1 MSFPPE
7 AGRPVLV
14 VGYVGVTLA
23 AVARF
28 QAAGSV
34 IYVEEPDVIRKR
46 AVRAHLDGVPFV
58 NDLIAWEY
66 LRPGA
71 ADEFFD
77 AHPGLDP
84 VAVIPAIEYATTF
97 AARLSERYGL
107 PGAGLRAAEIMRD
120 KLTLREVTRAAGIV
134 NPASAEV
141 TGPDDVTAFLAG
153 RTGPVVLKPA
163 NRQASV
169 GTEVIHDPGDV
180 AAVWERC
187 GRQDEGIFVPD
198 RPMDVR
204 MLVEEYVAGDEYS
217 VEMLVRDGVPLFTN
231 VTGKQL
237 CPGPRPVELAHV
249 VPADLPP
256 EVAALLG
263 SHTTGVVAATG
274 FGTGIVHCEWIL
286 TDGTPYLVECAG
298 RLPGDGIVDLIAA
311 AYRMDLLRSYYALMS
326 GADVTAGL
334 PRRAAGGAAVHFV
347 TAAPGLVEQ
356 VSGVEDARAVDGV
369 FLVQVTAGPGDR
381 VPALRSSWDRAGIV
395 MATGADGG
403 EALRRARTAA
413 DLVRVDTRP
422 ATDRGT
428 LLVIGSGLKVY
439 REYLVRPIRRRA
451 EEAGLDMVLVN
462 NLRPTWQSEYFDEI
476 VVADV
481 FDTRT
486 MRDAVDRIAARRR
499 IVALMC
505 WDEPLVLDAGLIA
518 AELGV
523 PGLSEA
529 GVQGCRDKQRT
540 RAELTA
546 AGLHQPAFGLTHT
559 VEEARATAARIGYP
573 VVLKPRAM
581 GASIG
586 VVLAADE
593 SELDDGFRVALSA
606 SEVDPGPYRA
616 CVIVEQYARG
626 PEISVDG
633 AVHKGEYLPM
643 FVARKQSG
651 EEPYFEETGH
661 LVDAADP
668 LLADRD
674 LMRVLA
680 LAHRALGV
688 EDGITH
694 TELRLTAQGP
704 LIIEVN
710 GRLGGDLIPFLGRT
724 ATGIEPG
731 EVLFDV
737 ATGQRPHL
745 TPTRRVVAGIRFGYP
760 EQDCVLRS
768 VTVPAAAPG
777 LVTAAPMAE
786 PGALLRLPPGGYLAR
801 HSFVVCEADDTA
813 TCLDRLAAAA
823 ALVQLTGDPVGP
835 PDGQTPFAM
844 PAGLL
849 DVDSEEL

>member
-1 MSFPPE
+1 MSLPPG

-14 VGYVGVTLA
+14 VGYVGVTVA

-28 QAAGSV
+28 QPAGSV
-34 IYVEEPDVIRKR
+34 IYLEEPDVIRKR
-46 AVRAHLDGVPFV
+46 EVRAHLDGVPFV
-58 NDLIAWEY
+58 RDLIAWEY

-71 ADEFFD
+71 ADEFFQ
-77 AHPGLDP
+77 AHPDLDP
-84 VAVIPAIEYATTF
+84 VAVIPAVEYATTF
-97 AARLSERYGL
+97 AARLSDRYGR
-107 PGAGLRAAEIMRD
+107 PGAGLGAARIMRD
-120 KLTLREVTRAAGIV
+120 KVALRQVTRAAGIP
-134 NPASAEV
+134 NPAGAEAA
-141 TGPDDVTAFLAG
+141 GPDEVTAFLAG

-198 RPMDVR
+198 RPMEVR

-217 VEMLVRDGVPLFTN
+217 VEMLVRDGIPLFTN
-231 VTGKQL
+231 VTGKRL
-237 CPGPRPVELAHV
+237 YPGPRPVEMAHV
-249 VPADLPP
+249 VPADIPADL
-256 EVAALLG
+256 AARLG
-263 SHTTGVVAATG
+263 SRTSDVVAATG
-274 FGTGIVHCEWIL
+274 FGTGIVHCEWIVA
-286 TDGTPYLVECAG
+286 DGTPYLVECAG
-298 RLPGDGIVDLIAA
+298 RLPGDGIVDIIDA
-311 AYRMDLLRSYYALMS
+311 AYPMDLLSCYYALMS
-326 GADVTAGL
+326 GTDPTAGL
-334 PRRAAGGAAVHFV
+334 PRRAAGGAAVHFL
-347 TAAPGLVEQ
+347 TAVPGLVEQ
-356 VSGVEDARAVDGV
+356 VSGVEQARAVDGV
-369 FLVQVTAGPGDR
+369 FLVQVTVRPGEPA
-381 VPALRSSWDRAGIV
+381 PALLSSWDRAGIV
-395 MATGADGG
+395 MAAAADAAT
-403 EALRRARTAA
+403 ALRQAETAA
-413 DLVRVDTRP
+413 DLVRIDTGP
-422 ATDRGT
+422 PPDRGT

-439 REYLVRPIRRRA
+439 REYLIRPIRRRA
-451 EEAGLDMVLVN
+451 EQAGLDMVLVN
-462 NLRPTWQSEYFDEI
+462 NLRPTWQSEYFDEV

-481 FDTRT
+481 FDTRA
-486 MRDAVDRIAARRR
+486 MRDAVGRIAARRR

-529 GVQGCRDKQRT
+529 GVRGCRDKERT

-546 AGLHQPAFGLTHT
+546 AGLHQPAFALTHT

-573 VVLKPRAM
+573 VVLKPRGM

-586 VVLAADE
+586 VVLAAGE
-593 SELDDGFRVALSA
+593 SELDEGFRVALSA

-616 CVIVEQYARG
+616 CVLVEQYARG

-643 FVARKQSG
+643 FVARKQSSD
-651 EEPYFEETGH
+651 EPYFEETGH

-668 LLADRD
+668 LLTDRD
-674 LMRVLA
+674 LMQLLA
-680 LAHRALGV
+680 RAHRALGV

-737 ATGQRPHL
+737 ATGQRPQL

-768 VTVPAAAPG
+768 VTVPAEAPG

-813 TCLDRLAAAA
+813 ACLDRLATAA
-823 ALVQLTGDPVGP
+823 ALVQLSGDPAGP
-835 PDGQTPFAM
+835 PDERAPFAM

-849 DVDSEEL
+849 DVDSEEI